1 MGKRP
6 IALNYSYRHH
16 DKVTRWLFEHASINS
31 VEDIDYNDDGTI
43 TLRVPIDDI
52 THQKYLKEFENERFE
67 GNKRQ
72 TGRIAPPPGWNAKG

>member
-1 MGKRP
+1 MTDWNAFRFNS
-6 IALNYSYRHH
+6 ALISR
-16 DKVTRWLFEHASINS
+16 VINS